1 MGSVVALWFLITAL
15 HVVPELFYRV
25 HRQSGKI
32 YIGQPRRLYESNF
45 VATFGSQHFSCILA
59 LIAALVI
66 GVPLGLW
73 MGLNKW
79 VRAVL
84 DPLVELLRPIPPLAY
99 LPLLVIWFGIGE
111 TTKVLLIFFS
121 ILAPVIISSAHGV
134 LSHQLNRERAAL
146 SLGASQSQVFWHVI
160 LPTALPHII
169 TGIRIGLGVG
179 WSTLVAAELV
189 AADRGIGFMV
199 QSAAQFLITDTVI
212 LGIIVIAIVAVSFE
226 LFYVG
231 YKTVFSLV
239 WSAVVVKKMNTV
251 VANLNIEVIKPTIG
265 AIIHNIDL
273 NALNEQTTQQIQQAL
288 LDYQVIFS
296 KATISATSASRLG
309 P

>member
-1 MGSVVALWFLITAL
+1 MTVQAKNTAYEVSKAEELGSTNQAQSASVFSPTGAFFTPHRSLALSLASVLSVLVIWYLITAL
-15 HVVPELFYRV
+15 KIVPSLFLPSPQAVWQKFLEVSQQGFMKATLWQHLAASISRV
-25 HRQSGKI
+25 
-32 YIGQPRRLYESNF
+32 L
-45 VATFGSQHFSCILA
+45 LA
-59 LIAALVI
+59 LVAAIAI
-66 GVPLGLW
+66 DVPLGLW

-121 ILAPVIISSAHGV
+121 ILAPVIISSTHGV

-146 SLGASQSQVFWHVI
+146 SLGASQPQVFWHVI
-160 LPTALPHII
+160 LPTALPHIL

-179 WSTLVAAELV
+179 WSTLVASELV

-199 QSAAQFLITDTVI
+199 QSAAQFLITDTVV

-226 LFYVG
+226 LFLRWLQKQLSPWYG
-231 YKTVFSLV
+231 
-239 WSAVVVKKMNTV
+239 
-251 VANLNIEVIKPTIG
+251 
-265 AIIHNIDL
+265 
-273 NALNEQTTQQIQQAL
+273 QQL
-288 LDYQVIFS
+288 
-296 KATISATSASRLG
+296 
-309 P
+309 

>member
-1 MGSVVALWFLITAL
+1 MTGQAKNTAYELSKAEQLQSAKEAQSGSVFSPIGAFFTRHRSLALSLSSVLSVLVIWYLITVL
-15 HVVPELFYRV
+15 KIVPSLFLPSPQAVWQKFLEVSQQGFMKATLWQHLAASISRV
-25 HRQSGKI
+25 
-32 YIGQPRRLYESNF
+32 L
-45 VATFGSQHFSCILA
+45 LA
-59 LIAALVI
+59 LVAAIAI

-121 ILAPVIISSAHGV
+121 ILAPVIISSTHGV

-160 LPTALPHII
+160 LPTALPHIL
-169 TGIRIGLGVG
+169 TGVRIGLGVG
-179 WSTLVAAELV
+179 WSTLVASELV

-199 QSAAQFLITDTVI
+199 QSAAQFLITDTVV

-226 LFYVG
+226 LFLRWLQKQLSPWYG
-231 YKTVFSLV
+231 
-239 WSAVVVKKMNTV
+239 
-251 VANLNIEVIKPTIG
+251 
-265 AIIHNIDL
+265 
-273 NALNEQTTQQIQQAL
+273 QQL
-288 LDYQVIFS
+288 
-296 KATISATSASRLG
+296 
-309 P
+309 

>member
-1 MGSVVALWFLITAL
+1 MSISSEEPTLNAVQAVNLESENKAKVQQGSRFLDFFHRYKSVVLSAGSVLSVLLIWYLITAL
-15 HVVPELFYRV
+15 ELVPALFLPSPQAVWLKFLEVSQEGFMKATLWQHLAESIARV
-25 HRQSGKI
+25 
-32 YIGQPRRLYESNF
+32 F
-45 VATFGSQHFSCILA
+45 LA
-59 LIAALVI
+59 LIAAIII

-79 VRAVL
+79 VRAVF
-84 DPLVELLRPIPPLAY
+84 DPLVELLRPVPPLAY

-121 ILAPVIISSAHGV
+121 ILTPIIISSTHGV

-146 SLGASQSQVFWHVI
+146 SLGATRAQVIKLVI
-160 LPTALPHII
+160 LPTALPHVL

-189 AADRGIGFMV
+189 AADRGVGFMV

-226 LFYVG
+226 FFLR
-231 YKTVFSLV
+231 
-239 WSAVVVKKMNTV
+239 W
-251 VANLNIEVIKPTIG
+251 
-265 AIIHNIDL
+265 
-273 NALNEQTTQQIQQAL
+273 IQQQL
-288 LDYQVIFS
+288 SPWYGQQV
-296 KATISATSASRLG
+296 
-309 P
+309 

>member
-1 MGSVVALWFLITAL
+1 MTGQAKNTAYELSKAEQLQATNNAHSDSVLRSIGAFVGSHRSVVISLASVLSVLVIWYLITAL
-15 HVVPELFYRV
+15 KIVPSLFLPSPQAVWQKFLEVSQQGFMKATLWQHLAASISRV
-25 HRQSGKI
+25 
-32 YIGQPRRLYESNF
+32 L
-45 VATFGSQHFSCILA
+45 LA
-59 LIAALVI
+59 LVAAIAI

-121 ILAPVIISSAHGV
+121 ILAPVIISSTHGV

-160 LPTALPHII
+160 LPTALPHIL
-169 TGIRIGLGVG
+169 TGVRIGLGVG
-179 WSTLVAAELV
+179 WSTLVASELV

-199 QSAAQFLITDTVI
+199 QSAAQFLITDTVV

-226 LFYVG
+226 LFLRWLQKQLSPWYG
-231 YKTVFSLV
+231 
-239 WSAVVVKKMNTV
+239 
-251 VANLNIEVIKPTIG
+251 
-265 AIIHNIDL
+265 
-273 NALNEQTTQQIQQAL
+273 QQL
-288 LDYQVIFS
+288 
-296 KATISATSASRLG
+296 
-309 P
+309 

>member
-1 MGSVVALWFLITAL
+1 MNTQIQKLSKAHLSENRAEAATLNRSSSISIFRKNLPLIVSIGSVLSILVLWF
-15 HVVPELFYRV
+15 VVTTLKIIPELFLPSPAAVWQKFIEVSQQGFMKATLWQHLAESIGRV
-25 HRQSGKI
+25 
-32 YIGQPRRLYESNF
+32 
-45 VATFGSQHFSCILA
+45 FSA
-59 LIAALVI
+59 LIGAIVI

-79 VRAVL
+79 VRAVF

-121 ILAPVIISSAHGV
+121 ILAPIIISSAHGV
-134 LSHQLNRERAAL
+134 ISHQKNRERAAL
-146 SLGASQSQVFWHVI
+146 SLGATRLQVLQYVI
-160 LPTALPHII
+160 LPTALPHIL
-169 TGIRIGLGVG
+169 TGVRIGLGVG

-226 LFYVG
+226 LFLRWLQKQLAPWYG
-231 YKTVFSLV
+231 
-239 WSAVVVKKMNTV
+239 
-251 VANLNIEVIKPTIG
+251 
-265 AIIHNIDL
+265 
-273 NALNEQTTQQIQQAL
+273 QQL
-288 LDYQVIFS
+288 
-296 KATISATSASRLG
+296 
-309 P
+309 

>member
-1 MGSVVALWFLITAL
+1 MTGPAKNTAYELSNTAEFAQIDPKKSASGRNAVGDFFARHRSLVLSLSSVISVLVIWYLITAL
-15 HVVPELFYRV
+15 KIVPSLFLPSPQAVWQKFIEVSQQGFMNATLWQHLAASISRV
-25 HRQSGKI
+25 
-32 YIGQPRRLYESNF
+32 L
-45 VATFGSQHFSCILA
+45 LA
-59 LIAALVI
+59 LVAAIAI

-79 VRAVL
+79 MRAVL

-121 ILAPVIISSAHGV
+121 ILAPVIISSTHGV
-134 LSHQLNRERAAL
+134 ISHQLNRERAAL

-160 LPTALPHII
+160 LPTALPHIL

-179 WSTLVAAELV
+179 WSTLVASELV

-199 QSAAQFLITDTVI
+199 QSAAQFLITDTVV

-226 LFYVG
+226 LFLRWLQKQLSPWYG
-231 YKTVFSLV
+231 
-239 WSAVVVKKMNTV
+239 
-251 VANLNIEVIKPTIG
+251 
-265 AIIHNIDL
+265 
-273 NALNEQTTQQIQQAL
+273 QQL
-288 LDYQVIFS
+288 
-296 KATISATSASRLG
+296 
-309 P
+309 

>member
-1 MGSVVALWFLITAL
+1 MTGQAENTIYDVTKTEPLKDENNQQSNSIFSLILAFAVRHRSLALSLSSVLSVLVIWYLITAL
-15 HVVPELFYRV
+15 KIVPSLFLPSPQAVWQKFLEVSQQGFMKATLWQHLAASISRV
-25 HRQSGKI
+25 
-32 YIGQPRRLYESNF
+32 L
-45 VATFGSQHFSCILA
+45 LA
-59 LIAALVI
+59 LVAAIAI

-121 ILAPVIISSAHGV
+121 ILAPVIISSTHGV

-160 LPTALPHII
+160 LPTALPHIL
-169 TGIRIGLGVG
+169 TGVRIGLGVG
-179 WSTLVAAELV
+179 WSTLVASELV

-199 QSAAQFLITDTVI
+199 QSAAQFLITDTVV
-212 LGIIVIAIVAVSFE
+212 LSIIVIAIVAVSFE
-226 LFYVG
+226 LFLRWLQKQLSPWYG
-231 YKTVFSLV
+231 
-239 WSAVVVKKMNTV
+239 
-251 VANLNIEVIKPTIG
+251 
-265 AIIHNIDL
+265 
-273 NALNEQTTQQIQQAL
+273 QQL
-288 LDYQVIFS
+288 
-296 KATISATSASRLG
+296 
-309 P
+309 

>member
-1 MGSVVALWFLITAL
+1 MTSIISKKNTSFTESNAIKNKPELKKNEKWKMLAVSLLSVGLVLLIWFIITAL
-15 HVVPELFYRV
+15 QWVSPLFLPGPQAVFHKFIEVSQQGFMKATLWQHLASSMSRV
-25 HRQSGKI
+25 
-32 YIGQPRRLYESNF
+32 
-45 VATFGSQHFSCILA
+45 
-59 LIAALVI
+59 LIALFAAIIV
-66 GVPLGLW
+66 GVPIGLW

-79 VRAVL
+79 ARAVI

-111 TTKVLLIFFS
+111 TTKILLIFFS
-121 ILAPVIISSAHGV
+121 ILAPVIISSTHGV
-134 LSHQLNRERAAL
+134 LSHQINRERAAL
-146 SLGASQSQVFWHVI
+146 SLGASKSQIFWHVI

-226 LFYVG
+226 LYLRWLQKQLSPW
-231 YKTVFSLV
+231 Y
-239 WSAVVVKKMNTV
+239 
-251 VANLNIEVIKPTIG
+251 
-265 AIIHNIDL
+265 
-273 NALNEQTTQQIQQAL
+273 
-288 LDYQVIFS
+288 S
-296 KATISATSASRLG
+296 KQL
-309 P
+309 

>member
-1 MGSVVALWFLITAL
+1 MTGQAENTIYDVTKTEPLKDENNQQSNSIFSLILAFAVRHRSLALSLSSVLSVLVIWYLITAL
-15 HVVPELFYRV
+15 KIVPSLFLPSPQAVWQKFLEVSQQGFMKATLWQHLAASISRV
-25 HRQSGKI
+25 
-32 YIGQPRRLYESNF
+32 L
-45 VATFGSQHFSCILA
+45 LA
-59 LIAALVI
+59 LVAAIAI

-121 ILAPVIISSAHGV
+121 ILAPVIISSTHGV

-146 SLGASQSQVFWHVI
+146 SLGASQPQVFWHVI
-160 LPTALPHII
+160 LPTALPHIL
-169 TGIRIGLGVG
+169 TGVRIGLGVG
-179 WSTLVAAELV
+179 WSTLVASELV

-199 QSAAQFLITDTVI
+199 QSAAQFLITDTVV

-226 LFYVG
+226 LFLRWLQKQLSPWYG
-231 YKTVFSLV
+231 
-239 WSAVVVKKMNTV
+239 
-251 VANLNIEVIKPTIG
+251 
-265 AIIHNIDL
+265 
-273 NALNEQTTQQIQQAL
+273 QQL
-288 LDYQVIFS
+288 
-296 KATISATSASRLG
+296 
-309 P
+309 

>member
-1 MGSVVALWFLITAL
+1 MNSQIQKIAQKSLASTVTEQHSTTFSKSTNKFKFTKFVSNNLSILISLGSVSTIFLLWFIVSAL
-15 HVVPELFYRV
+15 HLVPELFLPSPSAVWQKFVQVSQVGFMKATLWQHLAESVGRV
-25 HRQSGKI
+25 LS
-32 YIGQPRRLYESNF
+32 
-45 VATFGSQHFSCILA
+45 A
-59 LIAALVI
+59 LIAAIVI
-66 GVPLGLW
+66 GVPVGLW

-111 TTKVLLIFFS
+111 TTKILLIFFS

-146 SLGASQSQVFWHVI
+146 SLGATRIQVLKYVI
-160 LPTALPHII
+160 LPTALPHIL

-199 QSAAQFLITDTVI
+199 QSAAQFLITDIVV
-212 LGIIVIAIVAVSFE
+212 LGIIVIALVAVSFE
-226 LFYVG
+226 LF
-231 YKTVFSLV
+231 LR
-239 WSAVVVKKMNTV
+239 W
-251 VANLNIEVIKPTIG
+251 L
-265 AIIHNIDL
+265 
-273 NALNEQTTQQIQQAL
+273 QQQLAPWYSQQ
-288 LDYQVIFS
+288 Q
-296 KATISATSASRLG
+296 
-309 P
+309 

>member
-1 MGSVVALWFLITAL
+1 MNTQIQKLNKAHLSENRAEVATLNRSSFISIFRKNLPLIVSIGSVLSLLVLWF
-15 HVVPELFYRV
+15 VVTTLKIIPELFLPSPAAVWQKFIEVSQQGFMKATLWQHLAESIGRV
-25 HRQSGKI
+25 
-32 YIGQPRRLYESNF
+32 
-45 VATFGSQHFSCILA
+45 FSA
-59 LIAALVI
+59 LIAAIVI

-79 VRAVL
+79 VRAVF

-121 ILAPVIISSAHGV
+121 ILAPIIISSAHGV
-134 LSHQLNRERAAL
+134 ISHQKNRERAAL
-146 SLGASQSQVFWHVI
+146 SLGATRLQVLQYVI
-160 LPTALPHII
+160 LPTALPHIL
-169 TGIRIGLGVG
+169 TGVRIGLGVG

-226 LFYVG
+226 LFLRWLQKQLAPWYG
-231 YKTVFSLV
+231 
-239 WSAVVVKKMNTV
+239 
-251 VANLNIEVIKPTIG
+251 
-265 AIIHNIDL
+265 
-273 NALNEQTTQQIQQAL
+273 QQL
-288 LDYQVIFS
+288 
-296 KATISATSASRLG
+296 
-309 P
+309 

>member
-1 MGSVVALWFLITAL
+1 MNTQIQKLNKAHLSENRAEAATLNRSSSIFIFRKNLPLIVSIGSVLSLLVLWF
-15 HVVPELFYRV
+15 VVTTLKIIPELFLPSPAAVWQKFIEVSQQGFMKATLWQHLAESIGRV
-25 HRQSGKI
+25 
-32 YIGQPRRLYESNF
+32 
-45 VATFGSQHFSCILA
+45 FSA
-59 LIAALVI
+59 LIGAIVI

-79 VRAVL
+79 VRAVF

-121 ILAPVIISSAHGV
+121 ILAPIIISSAHGV
-134 LSHQLNRERAAL
+134 ISHQKNRERAAL
-146 SLGASQSQVFWHVI
+146 SLGATRLQVLQYVI
-160 LPTALPHII
+160 LPTALPHIL
-169 TGIRIGLGVG
+169 TGVRIGLGVG

-226 LFYVG
+226 LFLRWLQKQLAPWYG
-231 YKTVFSLV
+231 
-239 WSAVVVKKMNTV
+239 
-251 VANLNIEVIKPTIG
+251 
-265 AIIHNIDL
+265 
-273 NALNEQTTQQIQQAL
+273 QQL
-288 LDYQVIFS
+288 
-296 KATISATSASRLG
+296 
-309 P
+309 

>member
-1 MGSVVALWFLITAL
+1 MTVQAKNTAYEVSKAEELGSTNQAQSASVFSPIGAFFTRHRSLALSLASVLSVLVIWYLITAL
-15 HVVPELFYRV
+15 KIVPSLFLPSPQAVWQKFLEVSQQGFMKATLWQHLAASISRV
-25 HRQSGKI
+25 
-32 YIGQPRRLYESNF
+32 L
-45 VATFGSQHFSCILA
+45 LA
-59 LIAALVI
+59 LVAAIAI

-121 ILAPVIISSAHGV
+121 ILAPVIISSTHGV

-160 LPTALPHII
+160 LPTALPHIL

-179 WSTLVAAELV
+179 WSTLVASELV

-199 QSAAQFLITDTVI
+199 QSAAQFLITDTVV

-226 LFYVG
+226 LFLRWLQKQLSPWYG
-231 YKTVFSLV
+231 
-239 WSAVVVKKMNTV
+239 
-251 VANLNIEVIKPTIG
+251 
-265 AIIHNIDL
+265 
-273 NALNEQTTQQIQQAL
+273 QQL
-288 LDYQVIFS
+288 
-296 KATISATSASRLG
+296 
-309 P
+309 

>member
-1 MGSVVALWFLITAL
+1 MTSIINKKNTSFTESNAIKNKPELKKNEKWKMLAVSLLSVGLVLLIWFIITAL
-15 HVVPELFYRV
+15 QWVSPLFLPSPQAVFHKFIEVSQQGFMKATLWQHLASSMSRV
-25 HRQSGKI
+25 
-32 YIGQPRRLYESNF
+32 
-45 VATFGSQHFSCILA
+45 
-59 LIAALVI
+59 LIALFAAIIV
-66 GVPLGLW
+66 GVPIGLW

-79 VRAVL
+79 ARAVI

-111 TTKVLLIFFS
+111 TTKILLIFFS
-121 ILAPVIISSAHGV
+121 ILAPVIISSTHGV
-134 LSHQLNRERAAL
+134 LSHQINRERAAL
-146 SLGASQSQVFWHVI
+146 SLGASKSQIFWHVI

-226 LFYVG
+226 LYLRWLQKQLSPW
-231 YKTVFSLV
+231 Y
-239 WSAVVVKKMNTV
+239 
-251 VANLNIEVIKPTIG
+251 
-265 AIIHNIDL
+265 
-273 NALNEQTTQQIQQAL
+273 
-288 LDYQVIFS
+288 S
-296 KATISATSASRLG
+296 KQL
-309 P
+309 

>member
-1 MGSVVALWFLITAL
+1 MRWNPNMNTQIQKIARANLSEKHVNIATSQSNTLIILMKRNLPLMISMISVLSILILWFVVTAL
-15 HVVPELFYRV
+15 KLIPELFLPSPVAVWQKFIEVSQQGFMKATLWQHLAESIGRV
-25 HRQSGKI
+25 
-32 YIGQPRRLYESNF
+32 
-45 VATFGSQHFSCILA
+45 FSA
-59 LIAALVI
+59 LIVAIIV

-79 VRAVL
+79 VRAVF

-121 ILAPVIISSAHGV
+121 ILAPIIISSAHGV
-134 LSHQLNRERAAL
+134 ISHQKNRERAAL
-146 SLGASQSQVFWHVI
+146 SLGASKFQVLQYVI
-160 LPTALPHII
+160 LPTALPHIL

-189 AADRGIGFMV
+189 AADRGIGFMI

-226 LFYVG
+226 LFLRWLQKQLAPWYG
-231 YKTVFSLV
+231 
-239 WSAVVVKKMNTV
+239 
-251 VANLNIEVIKPTIG
+251 
-265 AIIHNIDL
+265 
-273 NALNEQTTQQIQQAL
+273 QQL
-288 LDYQVIFS
+288 
-296 KATISATSASRLG
+296 
-309 P
+309 

>member
-1 MGSVVALWFLITAL
+1 MNTQIQKLKKVHLSENRVETAILNRNLSISIFGKNLPLIVSIGSVLSLLVLWFAITTL
-15 HVVPELFYRV
+15 KIIPELFLPSPAAVWQKFMEVSQQGFMKATLWQHLAESIGRV
-25 HRQSGKI
+25 
-32 YIGQPRRLYESNF
+32 
-45 VATFGSQHFSCILA
+45 FSA
-59 LIAALVI
+59 LIAAIVI

-79 VRAVL
+79 VRAVF

-121 ILAPVIISSAHGV
+121 ILAPIIISSAHGV
-134 LSHQLNRERAAL
+134 ISHQKNRERAAL
-146 SLGASQSQVFWHVI
+146 SLGATRLQVLQYVI
-160 LPTALPHII
+160 LPTALPHIL
-169 TGIRIGLGVG
+169 TGVRIGLGVG

-226 LFYVG
+226 LFLRWLQKQLAPWYG
-231 YKTVFSLV
+231 
-239 WSAVVVKKMNTV
+239 
-251 VANLNIEVIKPTIG
+251 
-265 AIIHNIDL
+265 
-273 NALNEQTTQQIQQAL
+273 QQL
-288 LDYQVIFS
+288 
-296 KATISATSASRLG
+296 
-309 P
+309 